1 MHETSLIDYALN
13 AVEAK
18 AAQLGITEVSE
29 VGLIVGEAKAVR
41 MSGAGEKGQES
52 PPSLLLG

>member
-13 AVEAK
+13 AVEAR

-29 VGLIVGEAKAVR
+29 VGLIVGEAKAVPILP
-41 MSGAGEKGQES
+41 EKAFQS
-52 PPSLLLG
+52 